1 MGLFDKLANWMGIRK
16 KEINVLCI
24 GLDNSGKTTIINKLK
39 PAASQAQDIVPTVGF
54 TVEKFMSQSLTF
66 TVFDMSG
73 QGRYRN
79 LWEHYYK
86 TAQAVIFVLD
96 SSDQLRIVVAKEE
109 LNILLQ
115 HPEIAARRVPILFFA
130 NKMDCNGLSPVQC
143 SQAMGLDSI
152 RNKPWHICASNA
164 LTGEGLSDG
173 VEWLEDQIRSG
184 NFSDQSGKRKG
195 R

>member
-1 MGLFDKLANWMGIRK
+1 MALFDRLAIWMGIRK

-39 PAASQAQDIVPTVGF
+39 PAAAQDIVPTVGF

-73 QGRYRN
+73 QGRYRT

-115 HPEIAARRVPILFFA
+115 HPEIASRRVPILFFA
-130 NKMDCNGLSPVQC
+130 NKMDCNGLSPVQ
-143 SQAMGLDSI
+143 I
-152 RNKPWHICASNA
+152 RFAQETFQIKVGNA
-164 LTGEGLSDG
+164 KIHYTPLAISKSYWDLQRQKRRGMEW
-173 VEWLEDQIRSG
+173 VER
-184 NFSDQSGKRKG
+184 R
-195 R
+195 